1 MLLSWFWL
9 FIEIIAMQKQSI
21 PTSIW
26 PQRKQSI
33 PSPWQQRKLQQLL
46 VDADFNAKQDY
57 KYASK
62 ILQEAEK

>member
-1 MLLSWFWL
+1 
-9 FIEIIAMQKQSI
+9 MQKQSI